1 MGHRVPRGLTFKGQ
15 LIHLSPTTTITM
27 TIYTQTELF
36 DVTLFD
42 NLFDE
47 IYSPQEALE
56 ELSPEEFS
64 QFLAHGSL
72 DCDAE
77 LN

>member
-1 MGHRVPRGLTFKGQ
+1 
-15 LIHLSPTTTITM
+15 M
-27 TIYTQTELF
+27 TLHTDTA
-36 DVTLFD
+36 LFD

-47 IYSPQEALE
+47 LYSPQEALE

-64 QFLAHGSL
+64 YFLAHGSL
-72 DCDAE
+72 DRDVE

>member
-1 MGHRVPRGLTFKGQ
+1 
-15 LIHLSPTTTITM
+15 M

-42 NLFDE
+42 NLFDK

-56 ELSPEEFS
+56 ELSDEEFS
-64 QFLAHGSL
+64 YFLAHGSL
-72 DCDAE
+72 DRDVE

>member
-1 MGHRVPRGLTFKGQ
+1 MPKSDHLPI
-15 LIHLSPTTTITM
+15 IHLPHPLNTM
-27 TIYTQTELF
+27 TVNTDTA
-36 DVTLFD
+36 LFD

-47 IYSPQEALE
+47 LYSPQDTLE
-56 ELSPEEFS
+56 ELSPEAFAYY
-64 QFLAHGSL
+64 LAHGSL

>member
-1 MGHRVPRGLTFKGQ
+1 
-15 LIHLSPTTTITM
+15 M

-47 IYSPQEALE
+47 IYTPQDSLE

-64 QFLAHGSL
+64 YYLAHGSL